1 MTTEQK
7 IIRAKVGLLELAK
20 QLGNVSQA
28 CKMMGYSRDSFY
40 RFKELYDK
48 GGELALQEISRKKPV
63 LKNRVPQEIEEA
75 VVALAIEQP
84 AFGQVRIANELRKRG
99 LTVSPAGVRC
109 VWLRHDLETMN
120 KRLKALEAKSAQE
133 GLVLTEAQVAALEK
147 AKTEKEAHGEFESE
161 HPGYCGAQ
169 DTFYVGNM
177 KGVGRV
183 YQQTFIDTY
192 AKVACAKLYD
202 RKTPITAADLLND
215 RVLPFYES
223 HEVKLL
229 RMLTDRGSEY
239 CGNPERHEYELY
251 LAIEDIDHTRTKA
264 KSPQTNGICER
275 FHKTLL
281 NEFYRVAFRK
291 KVYRSIDELQVDLD
305 AWIREYN
312 RASEH
317 PSVYVIELNKLCW
330 FWSGPAG
337 CLVFRWARSA
347 IDLAASVM
355 SSARAKIQGPS
366 LNGWR
371 ASISPASAASR
382 SVFDA
387 IFRTC
392 AASER
397 LSQGSTPSAAAL
409 NTGMRWCDRNEVTRS
424 RVQRLPW
431 PVLRPLRLRRPAIRS
446 SLAINANSRTAAMT
460 SAGVLLRCPRLRLG
474 NRISL

>member
-63 LKNRVPQEIEEA
+63 LKNRVPQDIEDA
-75 VVALAIEQP
+75 IVALAVEQP

-109 VWLRHDLETMN
+109 VWQRHDLETMT

-133 GLVLTEAQVAALEK
+133 GLVLTEAQVVALEKAKTEKEAHGEFESEHPGCCGAQDGLVLTEAQLAALEK

-169 DTFYVGNM
+169 DTFYVGNL

-192 AKVACAKLYD
+192 AKVGFAKLYD

-215 RVLPFYES
+215 RVLPFFEE
-223 HEVKLL
+223 HDVKLL
-229 RMLTDRGSEY
+229 RVLTDRGSEY

-251 LAIEDIDHTRTKA
+251 LAVEDVDHSRTKT

-275 FHKTLL
+275 FHKTVL

-291 KVYRSIDELQVDLD
+291 KVYRSIDELQADLD
-305 AWIREYN
+305 TWIKEYN
-312 RASEH
+312 EVRPH
-317 PSVYVIELNKLCW
+317 
-330 FWSGPAG
+330 
-337 CLVFRWARSA
+337 
-347 IDLAASVM
+347 
-355 SSARAKIQGPS
+355 QG
-366 LNGWR
+366 
-371 ASISPASAASR
+371 
-382 SVFDA
+382 
-387 IFRTC
+387 
-392 AASER
+392 
-397 LSQGSTPSAAAL
+397 
-409 NTGMRWCDRNEVTRS
+409 RWCFGKTPMQTFLDAMPMTKEKM
-424 RVQRLPW
+424 
-431 PVLRPLRLRRPAIRS
+431 I
-446 SLAINANSRTAAMT
+446 AA
-460 SAGVLLRCPRLRLG
+460 
-474 NRISL
+474 